1 ALTGSAAASSFV
13 PFTITT
19 SMFIASLITPLLVGK
34 VNLKWLLAGS
44 QIGKTLLLVILGFA
58 IIYITASNEY
68 VIFLIIGAIAFLDGC
83 ANPIRQTLIPHY
95 VKPDHLIQANGITET
110 VTQLIQAGMW
120 FAGSLFLII

>member
-1 ALTGSAAASSFV
+1 MKLNKNFALLLSGQSFANIGDVLYMVSVISTIFALTGSAAASSFV

-58 IIYITASNEY
+58 IIYITASNDY
-68 VIFLIIGAIAFLDGC
+68 VIFLIIGAIAF
-83 ANPIRQTLIPHY
+83 
-95 VKPDHLIQANGITET
+95 
-110 VTQLIQAGMW
+110 
-120 FAGSLFLII
+120 